1 MQNDLF
7 PLAILAGGLAK
18 RLHPV
23 TRMIPKSLIEINGSP
38 FISHQLRLLSNNE
51 IKKVVIC
58 TGYLG
63 EKIVEYLDK
72 NDKFGIEIHYS
83 FDGPV
88 LLGTGGAVKKALPLL
103 GENFFVMY
111 GDSYLQCDYRL
122 IQQAYQNSRKIGLM
136 TIYRNEGKW
145 DKSNVEYSAG
155 RIINYDKSAST
166 DRMQFID
173 YGLGIF
179 NKRAFDQVPE
189 NVPIDLSII
198 YKNLIASDEL
208 FAFEVS
214 SRFYEIGTQKGIA
227 DLENYLKRKY
237 NLTE

>member
-18 RLHPV
+18 RLHPI

-38 FISHQLRLLSNNE
+38 FIVHQLRLLSNNG

-58 TGYLG
+58 AGYLG

-72 NDKFGIEIHYS
+72 NEKFGIEIHYS

-103 GENFFVMY
+103 GDNFFVIY

-122 IQQAYQNSRKIGLM
+122 IQQAYQNSRKMGLM

-145 DKSNVEYSAG
+145 DKSNVEYSDG
-155 RIINYDKSAST
+155 RIVNYDKSEST

-179 NKRAFDQVPE
+179 NKRAFDQMPE
-189 NVPIDLSII
+189 NVPFDLSII
-198 YKNLIASDEL
+198 YKNLIACDEL

-227 DLENYLKRKY
+227 DLENYLKRKT
-237 NLTE
+237 NFVE